1 MKISADSKTLAKAC
15 SAACKN
21 INSKPLIPIMDNI
34 LFQVEQKGEL
44 EGNLRMTTTDN
55 ENWTVHNVPVTL
67 SHFDA
72 EDLCSFCIE
81 AKAIT
86 EFLSAI
92 PSQPITIEV
101 KRNEYTEFFYAVIA
115 HSAGKAELPVQR
127 AEEYPT
133 LQPISTEGI
142 LIPADTLKRIV
153 QTCRFAVYTDKEVK
167 PQLTAVLLDFKETK
181 LVGVATDGHKI
192 VRLEVPDVESQPS
205 QFLLHPKC
213 ITLLL
218 PMLDAILADK
228 DSMDD
233 VMLRKDNTKI
243 CISSGADAVYS
254 IMSEIRY
261 PNYDSVIPSSKVL
274 DKVAVMDRR
283 DLMAAI
289 SRSML
294 FADAASMIIKFRFDS
309 AGFVTLEGED
319 INFSKSSEE
328 KLNCSYT
335 GSDGFKIGLKGTF
348 LKEMLS
354 HFTSDQIRFEMQDAS
369 RAIIIREEAG
379 DKNLL
384 MLLMPMFL

>member
-1 MKISADSKTLAKAC
+1 MKIQVDSKTLAKAC

-21 INSKPLIPIMDNI
+21 ISSKPVIPIMDNI
-34 LFQVEQKGEL
+34 LFQVEQKGGL

-72 EDLCSFCIE
+72 EDLASFCIE

-92 PSQPITIEV
+92 PSQPVTIEV
-101 KRNEYTEFFYAVIA
+101 KRNEYTEFYYAVIA

-127 AEEYPT
+127 AEEFPT
-133 LQPISTEGI
+133 LQHINSEGI
-142 LIPADTLKRIV
+142 FLPADTLKRII
-153 QTCRFAVYTDKEVK
+153 QTCRFAVYTDKEAK
-167 PQLTAVLLDFKETK
+167 PQLSAVLLDFKGAQ
-181 LVGVATDGHKI
+181 LVGVAADGHKI
-192 VRLEVPDVESQPS
+192 VRLEIPDVESQPVR
-205 QFLLHPKC
+205 FLLHPKC

-218 PMLDAILADK
+218 PMLDAVLADK

-233 VMLRKDNTKI
+233 VMLRRDNTKI
-243 CISSGADAVYS
+243 CISSGTDAVYS
-254 IMSEIRY
+254 IMTELRY
-261 PNYDSVIPSSKVL
+261 PNYDSVIPSSKVM

-289 SRSML
+289 SRSLL
-294 FADAASMIIKFRFDS
+294 FANAASMIIKFQFDA
-309 AGFVTLEGED
+309 AGFVKLEGED
-319 INFSKSSEE
+319 VDFSKSSEE

-335 GSDGFKIGLKGTF
+335 GSDGFRIGLKGTY

-384 MLLMPMFL
+384 MTLMPMFL